1 MAAGQ
6 ARLTP
11 AVVCVCLLLLIDATG
26 VLPRP
31 AVDGAIADI
40 GRTGTATLLAAETP
54 RPVKRIVSLVPALT
68 EMLFAIGAGPAV
80 VGVSN
85 FDTFPPAVKGLPHVG
100 ALLDPDTE
108 RILTLRPDL
117 VITYGSQ
124 TDAQARFER
133 AGIRVFTY
141 RHSGIDGVLATM
153 RRLGETVGRTEQA
166 AAAARDLEMRL
177 DSIRSRVK
185 GRPRPRTLLVFERM
199 PQTLRGLYVS
209 GGAGF
214 LSDMLDTAGA
224 ANVFGDVKRESVQ
237 PSQETLLV
245 RAPEVI
251 IEIRAQRL
259 ANPDE
264 ARRDR
269 AAWNTLASLPAV
281 RQQRVYFLAGD
292 ELVVPGPRLAGGVE
306 AMARVLHPDAFR

>member
-6 ARLTP
+6 ARLIR
-11 AVVCVCLLLLIDATG
+11 AVVCACLLLLIDATG
-26 VLPRP
+26 ALPR
-31 AVDGAIADI
+31 AVA
-40 GRTGTATLLAAETP
+40 GTAGVGRPGTYVLLAAETA

-68 EMLFAIGAGPAV
+68 EMLFAIGAGPNV

-85 FDTFPPAVKGLPHVG
+85 FDSFPPAVKGLPHVG

-124 TDAQARFER
+124 TDAQSRFER

-141 RHSGIDGVLATM
+141 RHGGIDGVLATM
-153 RRLGETVGRTEQA
+153 RELGETVGRTAEA
-166 AAAARDLEMRL
+166 NAAARDLQMRL

-199 PQTLRGLYVS
+199 PQTLRSLYVS
-209 GGAGF
+209 GGTGF
-214 LSDMLDTAGA
+214 LNDMLDAAGA
-224 ANVFGDVKRESVQ
+224 VNVFNDVKRESVQ
-237 PSQETLLV
+237 PSQETVLA

-251 IEIRAQRL
+251 VEIRAQRL

-264 ARRDR
+264 ARRDQ
-269 AAWNTLASLPAV
+269 AAWNILASLPAV
-281 RQQRVYFLAGD
+281 RQRRVYFLSGD
-292 ELVVPGPRLAGGVE
+292 ELVVPGPRLTMGVE

>member
-6 ARLTP
+6 ARLIRV
-11 AVVCVCLLLLIDATG
+11 VVCACLLLLIDATG
-26 VLPRP
+26 ALRRP
-31 AVDGAIADI
+31 GVDGTAGV
-40 GRTGTATLLAAETP
+40 GRPGTYVLLAAETA

-68 EMLFAIGAGPAV
+68 EMLFAIGAGPNV

-85 FDTFPPAVKGLPHVG
+85 FDSFPPAVKGLPHVG

-124 TDAQARFER
+124 TDAQSRFER

-141 RHSGIDGVLATM
+141 RHGGIDGVLATM
-153 RRLGETVGRTEQA
+153 RELGETVGRTAEA
-166 AAAARDLEMRL
+166 NAAARDLQVRL

-209 GGAGF
+209 GGTGF
-214 LSDMLDTAGA
+214 LNDMLDAAGA
-224 ANVFGDVKRESVQ
+224 VNVFNDVKRESVQ
-237 PSQETLLV
+237 PSQETVLV

-251 IEIRAQRL
+251 VEIRAQRL
-259 ANPDE
+259 ANAEE
-264 ARRDR
+264 ARRDQ
-269 AAWNTLASLPAV
+269 AAWNILASLPAV
-281 RQQRVYFLAGD
+281 RQRRVYFLSGD
-292 ELVVPGPRLAGGVE
+292 ELVVPGPRLTIGVE